1 MASPNSST
9 SGSNPYIQGPLKSH
23 RHLKCIHK
31 FTFFLDPSPQV
42 CCSELSTPMNDQPP
56 TSSPK
61 PEPWGT
67 CISSHLCKH
76 NQSLSSSLLL
86 SYSPFRTSLVIA
98 LVLAPISLCV
108 CYNSLCPGSLA
119 PHQPGSDEHKTWIWE
134 HWNGPT
140 VSKPSGCV
148 HIPRQAIEDFSFSDT
163 VHVSQAHHSLFC
175 PWTLCSGL
183 AKLFSFLI
191 FSHCLHCLGCLLAN
205 LFLDTYASFLLGLL
219 GHFPG
224 LSTPS
229 VIAMKCLSFLPF
241 MMSYWTPVPCWDLG
255 IHRCPHRAWDL
266 VRRKEIDR

>member
-31 FTFFLDPSPQV
+31 FTIFLDPSPQV

-86 SYSPFRTSLVIA
+86 SYSPFHTSLVIPLLWRPSACVSATTVSA
-98 LVLAPISLCV
+98 LVSLPHTNLGV
-108 CYNSLCPGSLA
+108 INANHESESIEMGLQFPSL
-119 PHQPGSDEHKTWIWE
+119 QD
-134 HWNGPT
+134 
-140 VSKPSGCV
+140 CV
-148 HIPRQAIEDFSFSDT
+148 HIPQQAIEDFSFSDT
-163 VHVSQAHHSLFC
+163 VHASQAHHSLFC
-175 PWTLCSGL
+175 PWAPCSSL
-183 AKLFSFLI
+183 AKFSHSWS

-205 LFLDTYASFLLGLL
+205 FF
-219 GHFPG
+219 
-224 LSTPS
+224 
-229 VIAMKCLSFLPF
+229 
-241 MMSYWTPVPCWDLG
+241 WTPMHHFYWDYLV
-255 IHRCPHRAWDL
+255 IFQACPHL
-266 VRRKEIDR
+266 LS